1 MRKLFVFIVSAVL
14 ILMLV
19 LPGCQKQVEKNI
31 SVGSKSFTE
40 GYILGSM
47 VSDLLENSGFTVDRK
62 PGMQTFIIREA
73 LTTGQIDGYMEYTGT
88 AYANF
93 LKKTDVVRD
102 PTQLFNAVKE
112 GDIVNNIQW
121 IAPMY
126 SINDTYALAM
136 KKNKVALYGTNLS
149 QLAQYINAY
158 PNTVTISVN
167 HEFYD
172 RADGFPAMASFYGLD
187 VKKAIVKTLDLGI
200 GYVALNSDEVDV
212 TMVYSTD
219 GLLKKYDLFV
229 LDDDKSFFPIYNPAF
244 SVRKEVLDKY
254 PEITKILEPITN
266 ALTVDDMINL
276 NYLVDVDGKDPA
288 EVANKYLKDKGLIK
302 Q

>member
-1 MRKLFVFIVSAVL
+1 MRKLFIHVVSIVL
-14 ILMLV
+14 ISV
-19 LPGCQKQVEKNI
+19 LFLSGCQKPVEKNI
-31 SVGSKSFTE
+31 SIGSKSFTE

-62 PGMQTFIIREA
+62 AGMQTFIIKEA

-93 LKKTDVVRD
+93 LKKTNVVRD
-102 PTQLFNAVKE
+102 PIELFNAVKE
-112 GDIVNNIQW
+112 GDMENNIQR

-136 KKNKVALYGTNLS
+136 KKNKIALYGTNLS
-149 QLAQYINAY
+149 QFAQYINAH

-167 HEFYD
+167 HEFCD

-187 VKKAIVKTLDLGI
+187 VKKTIAKTLDLGI
-200 GYVALNSDEVDV
+200 GYVALNSDEFGV

-219 GLLKKYDLFV
+219 GLLKKYDFFV
-229 LDDDKSFFPIYNPAF
+229 LDDDKSFFLIYNPAF
-244 SVRKEVLDKY
+244 SVRKKVLDKY

-288 EVANKYLKDKGLIK
+288 EVANQYLKDKGLIK